1 MHKYFFSPRLLSPMP
16 QNARRSLPPP
26 AAARSSDEAAAD
38 YSLEKSSSS
47 PTSSSSSS
55 SSRRSSPPSPA
66 RLLLF
71 SVAGIAA
78 ATGTA
83 VGRWILAETGE
94 VVLLF
99 SSNSRSTDHRGAS
112 CVTALV
118 DDIDA
123 ELSSTGY
130 CHSPRCAAE
139 EDVEGGDVLGRAGEI
154 LLSISSSPHLR
165 SVPILLL
172 FLSSTAFVI
181 GVVLTHGEMRKFLA
195 RMQKW
200 KECGL
205 GFSRQ
210 LADFVGVANA
220 DVSSAGGTNGRARLG
235 GELCGRAEGVMD
247 RMDGMVLD
255 DVLRQLVRTG
265 AEFSMGAFGGILLY
279 SVPDDLFV
287 GPFPD
292 ARSARRHLIRAAD
305 PSLER
310 MLFRPGGVWDVLPR
324 NLTEFLTKN
333 RIAAGHVDA
342 EADMSNIVG
351 RRDGN
356 GKALVVSSERTG
368 GDDST
373 YDGDDS
379 LDSPMVS
386 QLSSG
391 SNRDDGPLVMSGEGL
406 GVKMSRLSH
415 DECSREDE
423 EDEMCATTTNSVI
436 VHDIMVTG
444 CLGGELQTQQFT
456 EKGEKQIPPPPEL
469 HLRQILHRTSI
480 AAGFFFL
487 CHICRSPSTRRAWGY
502 AANLLTSLGLAST
515 AVGAGI
521 VSALLSSNNIT
532 AINPIL
538 EIVYVKVLEG
548 STVSRA
554 HSNLERMF
562 KRVREDIKSNKRL
575 QSSLAFF
582 VLYWIRSLTK
592 KGGRHSCNVVIK

>member
-1 MHKYFFSPRLLSPMP
+1 MP

-26 AAARSSDEAAAD
+26 AAAPSSDEAAAD

-55 SSRRSSPPSPA
+55 SSSSRWSSPPSPA

-71 SVAGIAA
+71 SVAGFAA

-123 ELSSTGY
+123 ELLSTGY
-130 CHSPRCAAE
+130 CYSPQCAAE

-181 GVVLTHGEMRKFLA
+181 GVVLTHGELRKFLA
-195 RMQKW
+195 HMQKW

-205 GFSRQ
+205 GFSQQ
-210 LADFVGVANA
+210 LADFAGVVNA

-235 GELCGRAEGVMD
+235 GELWGRAEGVMD

-255 DVLRQLVRTG
+255 DVLRQSVRTG

-324 NLTEFLTKN
+324 NLAEFLTKK

-356 GKALVVSSERTG
+356 GKALVVSSERTA

-386 QLSSG
+386 HLSSG
-391 SNRDDGPLVMSGEGL
+391 SNRDEGPLVMSGEGL
-406 GVKMSRLSH
+406 GVKMSRLSD
-415 DECSREDE
+415 DECSREDA

-436 VHDIMVTG
+436 VHDIMATG

-456 EKGEKQIPPPPEL
+456 EKGEKPIPPPPEL

-480 AAGFFFL
+480 AAAFFFL
-487 CHICRSPSTRRAWGY
+487 CHICRSPSTRRAWGS

-521 VSALLSSNNIT
+521 VSALLSSSNIT

-538 EIVYVKVLEG
+538 EIIYVKVLEG
-548 STVSRA
+548 STVFRA

-562 KRVREDIKSNKRL
+562 KRVREDIKKNKRL

-592 KGGRHSCNVVIK
+592 KGGRHSCNARDQIEI